1 MKQIASFHIFSES
14 ATVNT
19 KKTRPSLMDVAQQA
33 GVSPSTVSRVLNGTV
48 PVRDDVRARV
58 LAVTA
63 TLGYAHVPHRTVKST
78 LTNAVALLIPDI
90 LNPFFAEIVRGVQDE
105 SADEFMPL
113 LLDTT
118 EDLQREQ
125 QYFHL
130 LTTLPICGVI
140 VCGSRIAT
148 EELVTAVSGQKTPIV
163 VINRSI
169 RHPNV
174 ACLIVDFQSA
184 THRAVG
190 HLLDLGHTRI
200 AYLAGPGRSEPSLAR
215 RRGVELSLTEAG
227 LCLKP
232 ELCPT
237 SFPSVDGGFQS
248 MSALLA
254 LPVDERPTA
263 VIAYNDVMALG
274 ALHAI
279 RTHHLRVPEDIS
291 VIGIDDIAMAAH
303 TNPPLTTIAQPKYRM
318 GRTALKTLRRMI
330 QGQPPPEDGYTLM
343 ESPLIVRESTAH
355 APASASNGTHR

>member
-1 MKQIASFHIFSES
+1 MNI
-14 ATVNT
+14 

-58 LAVTA
+58 LEVTA
-63 TLGYAHVPHRTVKST
+63 ALGYAHVPHRTTKNT

-113 LLDTT
+113 LLDTA

-130 LTTLPICGVI
+130 LRTLPICGVI

-148 EELVTAVSGQKTPIV
+148 EELAVAITSQNTPIV

-174 ACLIVDFQSA
+174 ACLMVDFQSA

-190 HLLDLGHTRI
+190 HLLDLNHTRI
-200 AYLAGPGRSEPSLAR
+200 AYLAGPGRSEPSLLR
-215 RRGVELSLTEAG
+215 RRGVDAALAEAG

-254 LPVDERPTA
+254 LPASERPTA

-279 RTHHLRVPEDIS
+279 RAHRLRVPEDIS

-303 TNPPLTTIAQPKYRM
+303 ANPPLTTIAQPKYRM
-318 GRTALKTLRRMI
+318 GRTALKTLRHMI

-343 ESPLIVRESTAH
+343 DSPLIVRESTAL
-355 APASASNGTHR
+355 APTGASNGGHR